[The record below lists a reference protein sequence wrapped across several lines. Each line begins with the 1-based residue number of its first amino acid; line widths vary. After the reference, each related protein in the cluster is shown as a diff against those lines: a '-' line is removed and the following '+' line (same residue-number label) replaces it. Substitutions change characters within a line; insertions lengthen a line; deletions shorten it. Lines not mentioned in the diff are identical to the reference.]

1 MASIDLT
8 MTVSS
13 SNISSTPSPV
23 SGSSSNSSTNILE
36 VRTVQSGAFKTL
48 IEASKELLSD
58 TCIEFD
64 DTGMKIVSMD
74 TSHIV
79 LVHLKL
85 DANKFE
91 YYYCRSRLVIG
102 LNMINFHRLIK
113 TLNSSDTLTLFVD
126 EIDYNQLGIRLE
138 NVDKNTRT
146 TFKLNLLDL
155 DNPKITVNP
164 AEFNSVITLPSCDF
178 QKIIRDCSNIS
189 DLVELRNVGSQLV
202 FSCKGDFCTQET
214 ILCDQSSATTTIN
227 GSEDEIVQGVFSL
240 KFLSLF
246 TKCTNLSNTVELYL
260 KNDYPL
266 ICVYAVASLGTLK
279 LCLSPAIDRA

>member
-1 MASIDLT
+1 MTTT
-8 MTVSS
+8 MTMTSS
-13 SNISSTPSPV
+13 SSPPQSPSAAAAVGGAV
-23 SGSSSNSSTNILE
+23 SSSTNILE

-64 DTGMKIVSMD
+64 ETGMKIVSMD

-85 DANKFE
+85 DASKFE
-91 YYYCRSRLVIG
+91 YYFCRSRLVVG

-126 EIDYNQLGIRLE
+126 EVDYNQLGIRLE

-155 DNPKITVNP
+155 DNPKISVNP
-164 AEFNSVITLPSCDF
+164 AEFNSVITLPSADF

-189 DLVELRNVGSQLV
+189 DLVELKNVGSQLM
-202 FSCKGDFCTQET
+202 FSCKGDFCSQET
-214 ILCDQSSATTTIN
+214 ILTDQSSANTMIS
-227 GSEDEIVQGVFSL
+227 GSENEIVQGVFSL

>member
-1 MASIDLT
+1 MSST
-8 MTVSS
+8 S
-13 SNISSTPSPV
+13 SNV
-23 SGSSSNSSTNILE
+23 LE

-64 DTGMKIVSMD
+64 QSGMKVVSMD

-85 DANKFE
+85 DAARFE
-91 YYYCRSRLVIG
+91 YYYCKSRLVIG

-113 TLNSSDTLTLFVD
+113 TLNSSDTLTLYVD
-126 EIDYNQLGIRLE
+126 EVEFNQLGIRLE
-138 NVDKNTRT
+138 NIEKNTRT

-164 AEFNSVITLPSCDF
+164 AEFNSVIALPSSDF
-178 QKIIRDCSNIS
+178 QKIIRDCGNIS
-189 DLVELRNVGSQLV
+189 DLVEIKNIGKQLF

-214 ILCDQSSATTTIN
+214 VLADQSSQATTIN
-227 GSEDEIVQGVFSL
+227 GSDEEIVQGVFSL

-279 LCLSPAIDRA
+279 LCLSPAIERN